1 MIFIETS
8 AKTAANCALVFE
20 AVAKKVSGYE
30 EPASELNSQA
40 LAQSS
45 DAAPPLSKN
54 SSQGPSP

>member
-30 EPASELNSQA
+30 EPALDSSPQAQA
-40 LAQSS
+40 LVS
-45 DAAPPLSKN
+45 DAAPPLSTN
-54 SSQGPSP
+54 SSQGR